1 MGIVD
6 GGPAEGDGD
15 RGCCYSVTVRVLRA
29 VEMVTVVVGRVVK
42 TGMQV
47 LVSQQ
52 RWCEGHWTAELLLLL
67 LLLLVGKETMAAL
80 DSMAS
85 LGSRDTK
92 GRNVF
97 QQYRL
102 RTPGSQYGR
111 LLFLSL
117 WWQKGFS
124 VFVPSCMCQMVTG
137 YRAMPILG
145 ATPIL
150 DPPHES

>member
-15 RGCCYSVTVRVLRA
+15 HGCCYSVTVRVLRA

-52 RWCEGHWTAELLLLL
+52 RWREGRWTPELLLLL

-80 DSMAS
+80 DLMAS
-85 LGSRDTK
+85 LGSHDTK

-102 RTPGSQYGR
+102 RTQAVSMGGCFSYLFGGKRGSVY
-111 LLFLSL
+111 LCLFVCVK
-117 WWQKGFS
+117 W
-124 VFVPSCMCQMVTG
+124 
-137 YRAMPILG
+137 
-145 ATPIL
+145 
-150 DPPHES
+150 